1 MMEVTDAGLYCAAG
15 NFWVDP
21 WRSVPNAVITHAHA
35 DHARAGS
42 GQYFSSMSSAP
53 LLRHRLGPTTNVQPM
68 VWREPQRFGDVL
80 VSLHPAG
87 HILGSA
93 QVRIEGPD
101 GVWVVSGDYKR
112 NYDPSCEPFEVV
124 ACDTFITEATFA
136 LPVYRWPD
144 THDVC
149 REIFDW
155 WMTCR
160 RQGRSAVLFCYALG
174 KAQRILAGL
183 TAFTTETV
191 WLHGAVT
198 ALTALYRDAN
208 IPMLPTKAV
217 SDADKTLTFA
227 GDLILAPPSAQ
238 GSAWM
243 KRFARVETG
252 FASGW
257 MTLRGVRRRKGYD
270 RGFVVSDHADW
281 NDLIR
286 TVRET
291 GASRVLATHGNTSVL
306 VRYLCEMGVDAQP
319 LQTRFSGEEGD
330 DA

>member
-15 NFWVDP
+15 DFWVDP
-21 WRSVPNAVITHAHA
+21 WKPVPRAIITHAHA
-35 DHARAGS
+35 DHARSGS
-42 GQYFSSMSSAP
+42 AQYFASGSCAP
-53 LLRHRLGPTTNVQPM
+53 LLYHRLGAENDVQTLA
-68 VWREPQRFGDVL
+68 WGEQRRFGQVN

-93 QVRIEGPD
+93 QVRVEGAA

-112 NYDPSCEPFEVV
+112 NPDPSCEPFEVV
-124 ACDTFITEATFA
+124 PCDTFITEATFA

-144 THDVC
+144 TREVC
-149 REIFDW
+149 RAIFDW

-160 RQGRSAVLFCYALG
+160 RQGRPAILFCYALG

-183 TAFTTETV
+183 TEFTSETV
-191 WLHGAVT
+191 WLHGAAT
-198 ALTALYRDAN
+198 ALTEIYREAN
-208 IPMLPTKAV
+208 IHMVPTRAV
-217 SDADKTLTFA
+217 SDADKGYKFA
-227 GDLILAPPSAQ
+227 GDLILAPPGAA
-238 GSAWM
+238 GSTWLR
-243 KRFARVETG
+243 RFARAETG

-281 NDLIR
+281 NDLVR

-291 GASRVLATHGNTSVL
+291 GATRVLATHGNTAVL
-306 VRYLCEMGVDAQP
+306 VRYLRELGVDAQP
-319 LQTRFSGEEGD
+319 LQTHFGGEEGD

>member
-15 NFWVDP
+15 DFWVDP
-21 WRSVPNAVITHAHA
+21 WKPVPRAVITHAHS
-35 DHARAGS
+35 DHARTGS
-42 GQYFSSMSSAP
+42 AQYYSSVTSAP
-53 LLRHRLGPTTNVQPM
+53 LLYHRLGATTNVQAM
-68 VWREPQRFGDVL
+68 AWSERKTFGDVV

-112 NYDPSCEPFEVV
+112 NADLSCEPFEVV
-124 ACDTFITEATFA
+124 PCDTFITEATFA

-144 THDVC
+144 TRDVC
-149 REIFDW
+149 REIYDW

-160 RQGRSAVLFCYALG
+160 RQGRPAILFCYALG

-183 TAFTTETV
+183 TEFTTETV

-198 ALTALYRDAN
+198 TLTELYREAN
-208 IPMLPTKAV
+208 IDMLPTRAV
-217 SDADKTLTFA
+217 SDAEKKSTFS

-243 KRFARVETG
+243 KRFARAETG

-306 VRYLCEMGVDAQP
+306 VRYLRELGVDAQP

>member
-15 NFWVDP
+15 DFWIDP
-21 WRSVPNAVITHAHA
+21 WKPVPRAVITHAHS
-35 DHARAGS
+35 DHARSGS
-42 GQYFSSMSSAP
+42 EQYYSSVSCAP
-53 LLRHRLGPTTNVQPM
+53 LLCHRLGAEIALRTLAWGEPM
-68 VWREPQRFGDVL
+68 EFGGVR

-93 QVRIEGPD
+93 QVRVEGPD
-101 GVWVVSGDYKR
+101 GIWVVSGDYKR
-112 NYDPSCEPFEVV
+112 NADPSCEAFEVV
-124 ACDTFITEATFA
+124 PCDTFITEATFA
-136 LPVYRWPD
+136 LPIYRWPD
-144 THDVC
+144 TREVC
-149 REIFDW
+149 RSIYEW
-155 WMTCR
+155 WMMCR
-160 RQGRSAVLFCYALG
+160 RQGRPAILFCYALG

-183 TAFTTETV
+183 TEFTSEAV

-198 ALTALYRDAN
+198 ELTDIYRDAN
-208 IPMLPTKAV
+208 IAMVPTMAV
-217 SDADKTLTFA
+217 SEAEKGYKFS
-227 GDLILAPPSAQ
+227 GDLILAPPGAV
-238 GSAWM
+238 GSPWL
-243 KRFARVETG
+243 KRFARAETG

-281 NDLIR
+281 ADLVR

-306 VRYLCEMGVDAQP
+306 VRYLRETGVDAQP
-319 LQTRFSGEEGD
+319 LQTLFGGEEGD

>member
-15 NFWVDP
+15 DFWVDP
-21 WRSVPNAVITHAHA
+21 WKPVPRAVVTHAHS
-35 DHARAGS
+35 DHARTGS
-42 GQYFSSMSSAP
+42 ATYYSSVTSAP
-53 LLRHRLGPTTNVQPM
+53 LMYHRLGATIDLQTMP
-68 VWREPQRFGDVL
+68 WREPRTFGDVV

-93 QVRIEGPD
+93 QVRIQGPD

-112 NYDPSCEPFEVV
+112 NPDASCEPFEVV
-124 ACDTFITEATFA
+124 PCDTFITEATFA

-144 THDVC
+144 TRDVC
-149 REIFDW
+149 REIYDW

-160 RQGRSAVLFCYALG
+160 RQGRPAILFCYALG

-183 TAFTTETV
+183 TEFTTETV

-198 ALTALYRDAN
+198 TLTALYREAD
-208 IPMLPTKAV
+208 IHMVPTRAV
-217 SDADKTLTFA
+217 SDAEKASTFA
-227 GDLILAPPSAQ
+227 GELILAPPAAQ

-243 KRFARVETG
+243 KRFPRAETG

-281 NDLIR
+281 HDLIR

-306 VRYLCEMGVDAQP
+306 VRYLRELGVDAQP
-319 LQTRFSGEEGD
+319 LQTRFGGEEGD

>member
-15 NFWVDP
+15 DFWIDP
-21 WRSVPNAVITHAHA
+21 WKPVPRAIITHAHS
-35 DHARAGS
+35 DHARSGS
-42 GQYFSSMSSAP
+42 ERYYSSVSCAP
-53 LLRHRLGPTTNVQPM
+53 LLYHRLGADIQLQTM
-68 VWREPQRFGDVL
+68 VWGEQRAFRDVT

-93 QVRIEGPD
+93 QVRVQGAN

-112 NYDPSCEPFEVV
+112 NPDPSCEAFEPIP
-124 ACDTFITEATFA
+124 CDTFVTEATFA

-144 THDVC
+144 TREVC
-149 REIFDW
+149 RAIFDW

-160 RQGRSAVLFCYALG
+160 RQDRPAVLFCYALG

-183 TAFTTETV
+183 GEFTSETV
-191 WLHGAVT
+191 WLHGAV
-198 ALTALYRDAN
+198 APLTEIYRNAGIHMVPTQAVADAA
-208 IPMLPTKAV
+208 KGY
-217 SDADKTLTFA
+217 KFA
-227 GDLILAPPSAQ
+227 GDLVIAPPGAV

-243 KRFARVETG
+243 KRFARAETG

-257 MTLRGVRRRKGYD
+257 MTLRGIRRRKGYD

-281 NDLIR
+281 ADLVR
-286 TVRET
+286 TVHET

-306 VRYLCEMGVDAQP
+306 VRYLREMGVDAQA
-319 LQTRFSGEEGD
+319 LQTRFGGEEGN

>member
-15 NFWVDP
+15 DFWVDP
-21 WRSVPNAVITHAHA
+21 WKPVPRAVITHAHS
-35 DHARAGS
+35 DHARTGS
-42 GQYFSSMSSAP
+42 AQYYSSVTSAP
-53 LLRHRLGPTTNVQPM
+53 LLYHRLDATTNVQAM
-68 VWREPQRFGDVL
+68 AWSERKAFGDVV

-112 NYDPSCEPFEVV
+112 NADLSCEPFEVV
-124 ACDTFITEATFA
+124 PCDTFITEATFA

-144 THDVC
+144 TRDVC
-149 REIFDW
+149 REIYDW

-160 RQGRSAVLFCYALG
+160 RQGRPAILFCYALG

-183 TAFTTETV
+183 TEFTTETV

-198 ALTALYRDAN
+198 TLTELYREAN
-208 IPMLPTKAV
+208 IDMLPTRAV
-217 SDADKTLTFA
+217 SDAEKKSTFS

-243 KRFARVETG
+243 KRFARAETG

-306 VRYLCEMGVDAQP
+306 VRYLRELGVDAQP

>member
-15 NFWVDP
+15 DFWVDP
-21 WRSVPNAVITHAHA
+21 WKPVPRAVITHAHS
-35 DHARAGS
+35 DHARTGS
-42 GQYFSSMSSAP
+42 AQYYSSVTSAP
-53 LLRHRLGPTTNVQPM
+53 LLYHRLGATTNVQTM
-68 VWREPQRFGDVL
+68 AWSERKTFGDVV

-112 NYDPSCEPFEVV
+112 NPDLSCEPFEVV
-124 ACDTFITEATFA
+124 PCDTFITEATFA

-149 REIFDW
+149 REIYDW

-160 RQGRSAVLFCYALG
+160 RQGRPAILFCYALG

-183 TAFTTETV
+183 TEFTRETV

-198 ALTALYRDAN
+198 TLTELYREAN
-208 IPMLPTKAV
+208 IDMLPTRAV
-217 SDADKTLTFA
+217 SDAEKKTTFA

-243 KRFARVETG
+243 KRFARAETG

-306 VRYLCEMGVDAQP
+306 VRYLRELGVDAQP